1 MTARGVLTFSG
12 LIMIVQGVLFFV
24 FSIPLTQ
31 QMFPTAT
38 DAGIQ
43 IGVILRELLA
53 GGSIFIGIILY
64 LSRKNTSSSAK
75 RVLVGACFG
84 FSLVV
89 LIQLKLELTSQAN
102 IPIIPLLVFAG
113 LALTSFIAA
122 TKSD

>member
-1 MTARGVLTFSG
+1 MTTRGVLTFSG
-12 LIMIVQGVLFFV
+12 LIMIVQGFLFFV

-43 IGVILRELLA
+43 IGAILRELLA
-53 GGSIFIGIILY
+53 GGSTFIGIILY